1 MLLKKFLCFQLFCLK
16 MQNKVPHHICFIVDG
31 NRRWAR
37 EKGLPNFM
45 GHKKGVQQIEEIV
58 NYAQDLGIKIVT
70 IYAFSTENW
79 KRTKKEVSYL
89 MKLFESFA
97 IDKIQSADRRGM
109 KIRIL
114 GNLQGLPFSLQK
126 VLKKAVKLTSKNQ
139 KIIVNIAIN
148 YGGRDEITRAFQK
161 LAALKIEPQ
170 EITEDLINRNLDTA
184 GLPDPDFVIRT
195 SGEQR
200 LSNFLP
206 WQVTYSEL
214 YFPKVYWP
222 DFDKK
227 QLDTAIKEFQKR
239 QRRLGK

>member
-1 MLLKKFLCFQLFCLK
+1 

>member
-16 MQNKVPHHICFIVDG
+16 MPNKVPYHICFIVDG

-37 EKGLPNFM
+37 KRGLPTFM
-45 GHKKGVQQIEEIV
+45 GHKRGVRRIEEIV

-79 KRTKKEVSYL
+79 RRPKKEVSYL

-97 IDKIQSADRRGM
+97 IDKIESADERGM

-161 LAALKIEPQ
+161 LAALKIKPQ
-170 EITEDLINRNLDTA
+170 EITEDLINRNLDTV
-184 GLPDPDFVIRT
+184 GLADPDFVIRT

-206 WQVTYSEL
+206 WQATYSEL